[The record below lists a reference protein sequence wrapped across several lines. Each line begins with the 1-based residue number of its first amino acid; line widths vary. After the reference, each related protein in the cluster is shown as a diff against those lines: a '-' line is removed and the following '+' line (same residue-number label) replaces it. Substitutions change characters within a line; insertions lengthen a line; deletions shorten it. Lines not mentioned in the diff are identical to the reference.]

1 MGALVVPLCF
11 LIIWEMTFSLPASTF
26 AASLV
31 LFGKSNVS
39 VQSKAGN
46 VAMFA
51 LFFVDTGLMTLS
63 RYILLDPGL
72 MFFMVLSVYASV
84 KFQNLRHR

>member
-26 AASLV
+26 SASLI
-31 LFGKSNVS
+31 LFGKSNVL
-39 VQSKAGN
+39 VQWKAER

-51 LFFVDTGLMTLS
+51 FS
-63 RYILLDPGL
+63 
-72 MFFMVLSVYASV
+72 
-84 KFQNLRHR
+84 